1 MSEIK
6 STMEKVMERLAA
18 MDAKDKGAG
27 AAGGSLAE
35 EELVREGMRRAA
47 AYLKGEQVALVTEL
61 EAAPAEKQAALRRG
75 MFKTLARNIVLPR
88 DEEQLGPA
96 ERAMTGMLDLAGG
109 SGELTSFLGELK
121 KVLEQYLSHQQ
132 QLRQQLSEQFA
143 QEMARLEGQVAGQ
156 TGMQPTM
163 RPEQHPKFQE
173 EWLRVQDELNSQYGR
188 ALEQYKKQIQQF
200 LGA

>member
-18 MDAKDKGAG
+18 MDAKSAG
-27 AAGGSLAE
+27 RADTGLAE

-47 AYLKGEQVALVTEL
+47 AYLNGEQLDL
-61 EAAPAEKQAALRRG
+61 AADLAATPPEQQGPRRRG
-75 MFKTLARNIVLPR
+75 MFQALARNIVLPR
-88 DEEQLGPA
+88 EEEQLAPA
-96 ERAMTGMLDLAGG
+96 ERAMTGMLELAGG
-109 SGELTSFLGELK
+109 SGELMRFLGEMK
-121 KVLEQYLSHQQ
+121 KVLEQYLAHQQ

-143 QEMARLEGQVAGQ
+143 QEIARLEGQMGGRAG
-156 TGMQPTM
+156 MAANL

-173 EWLRVQDELNSQYGR
+173 EWQRIQDELNSQYGR
-188 ALEQYKKQIQQF
+188 ALEQYKQQIQQF